1 MATIR
6 RGCTAMPRYF
16 FDIREGLGF
25 RPDRVCEEFE
35 DLGTAKGH
43 AVNLAGKIA
52 KDMPLEPS
60 NHVVIVEVCNEHKGR
75 LITVTVSL
83 WFERTQVG
91 DQPVHPWSA

>member
-1 MATIR
+1 
-6 RGCTAMPRYF
+6 MPRYF

-25 RPDRVCEEFE
+25 HPDRAGEELE

-43 AVNLAGKIA
+43 AVDLAGKIA

-60 NHVVIVEVCNEHKGR
+60 NHVVLVEVCNEHKER

-83 WFERTQVG
+83 WFERTQID

>member
-1 MATIR
+1 
-6 RGCTAMPRYF
+6 MPRYF

-25 RPDRVCEEFE
+25 RPDRVGEEFE

-43 AVNLAGKIA
+43 AVGLAGKIA

-60 NHVVIVEVCNEHKGR
+60 NHVVIVEVCNEHKER

-83 WFERTQVG
+83 WFERTQV
-91 DQPVHPWSA
+91 DDRPVHPWSA